1 MKKKRICSGEDTQG
15 SMEKDQIGETVR
27 LPRLRQTF
35 ADALVND
42 DRRGAISSPGP
53 HCPHATTHSWSGD
66 NNPTKSDLTCSSSIS
81 YVQFECCYKKSKGD
95 REKSGNAV

>member
-1 MKKKRICSGEDTQG
+1 MRTKC

-53 HCPHATTHSWSGD
+53 HYPHATTHSWSGD

-81 YVQFECCYKKSKGD
+81 YKHL
-95 REKSGNAV
+95 

>member
-1 MKKKRICSGEDTQG
+1 MKKKRICSGEDTKG

-66 NNPTKSDLTCSSSIS
+66 NNPTKSDLTCSSSI
-81 YVQFECCYKKSKGD
+81 FNLNAATKKAKVRKRVAMLFD
-95 REKSGNAV
+95 